1 MSTTEVKN
9 QSMYQMMCLLIEATQ
24 LQRQADT
31 ARDEKDFN
39 QVKDLEKLAD
49 ELLQQVDNLAREEL
63 PLAVTCTWSKVLEAY
78 SLTPNVAYQ
87 Q

>member
-39 QVKDLEKLAD
+39 RVKDLEKLAD
-49 ELLQQVDNLAREEL
+49 ELLQQVDDLVLQEL
-63 PLAVTCTWSKVLEAY
+63 PLAITCTWCDALSAY